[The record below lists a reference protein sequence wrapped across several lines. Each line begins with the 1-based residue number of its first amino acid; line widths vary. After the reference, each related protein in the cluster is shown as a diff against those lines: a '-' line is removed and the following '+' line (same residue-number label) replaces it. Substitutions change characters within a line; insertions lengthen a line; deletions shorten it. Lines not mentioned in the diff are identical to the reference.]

1 MMISNTVFGLPMVRI
16 GARTG
21 PLVISLGTRA
31 ITSHTL
37 ELKRNAFNKK
47 LVDGD
52 LVGAGTEPAS
62 HAGAELD
69 GVGTRAIGWVRHEAD
84 LYVVGLSGAGRKLDA
99 FVVFAMIIART
110 SDELLERNVLQVI
123 GSVLDTPEGPGLG
136 SRAGE
141 DRQ

>member
-1 MMISNTVFGLPMVRI
+1 MMISSTVFGLPMVRI

-37 ELKRNAFNKK
+37 ELKCSAFNKT
-47 LVDGD
+47 LVDGN
-52 LVGAGTEPAS
+52 LVGAGTELAS

-84 LYVVGLSGAGRKLDA
+84 LYVVGFGGAGRKLDA

-110 SDELLERNVLQVI
+110 GDDRLERNVLQVI

-136 SRAGE
+136 SRVGE